1 MSFSLRRF
9 PQAIAALAVVAGIA
23 LVLFPAPEGVRP
35 ELFTIAGIVVLSVGL
50 WATAVLPEY
59 FVAVIFLA
67 LAAGVAGTE
76 RAVVFS
82 GFHSSAVWL
91 IFGGLIIAL
100 AVQTT
105 GLGARI
111 AGLIPE
117 RMSRSYLA
125 ILTGTVVVTGLL
137 GFVIPSNTG
146 RVMIM
151 LPIFLALADRIGFT
165 EGRNGRTA
173 IALAVGAGSLY
184 ASLGIM
190 PAAVPNL
197 VMLGAAESI
206 HGMRVTYGEYL
217 LSQFPVIVVISMIA
231 LPLLLRLLFPDTP
244 KAGAAADKLPP
255 MGAEERRLLIILVLT
270 LALWITDFAHGISP
284 AWIALGAAVLCM
296 LPRIGML
303 EPSVMVR
310 RINLAPWFF
319 VAGVIGMGAV
329 VAKSGLGDVIGD
341 WLLARIPLT
350 PGDDFANFAAVGA
363 IGTVVGWF
371 ATVPGAPAIMTSFA
385 SNIAEAAGWP
395 LKTAVMAQVL
405 SWAMTLFP
413 YQLPPIVLIVTMAGV
428 RMGQATRLLVAM
440 AILAWL
446 VMLPLQFLW
455 WRALGLFG

>member
-1 MSFSLRRF
+1 MWFSLSRLPR
-9 PQAIAALAVVAGIA
+9 AIAALAVVAGIVLM
-23 LVLFPAPEGVRP
+23 LVPAPEGARP
-35 ELFTIAGIVVLSVGL
+35 ELFMVAGIVVLSVGL
-50 WATAVLPEY
+50 WSTAALPEY
-59 FVAVIFLA
+59 FVAIIFLA
-67 LAAGVAGTE
+67 LAAGVAGGE

-151 LPIFLALADRIGFT
+151 LPIFLALADRMGFA
-165 EGRNGRTA
+165 EGRNGRTG

-206 HGMRVTYGEYL
+206 HGVRFTYGEYL
-217 LSQFPVIVVISMIA
+217 LWQFPVIVVVSMIA
-231 LPLLLRLLFPDTP
+231 LPPVLRLLFPDTP
-244 KAGAAADKLPP
+244 EAAAAAPASPP
-255 MGAEERRLLIILVLT
+255 MEADERRLVIILVLT

-284 AWIALGAAVLCM
+284 AWVALGAAVACM

-303 EPSVMVR
+303 APSAMIR
-310 RINLAPWFF
+310 EINLAPWFF

-329 VAKSGLGDVIGD
+329 VAESGLGDVIGD
-341 WLLARIPLT
+341 WLLSRFPLT
-350 PGDDFANFAAVGA
+350 PGADFANLATVGA

-385 SNIAEAAGWP
+385 GNIAEAAGWP
-395 LKTAVMAQVL
+395 LKTAIMAQVL
-405 SWAMTLFP
+405 GWAMTLFP
-413 YQLPPIVLIVTMAGV
+413 YQLPPIVLIVTLAGV
-428 RMGQATRLLVAM
+428 RIGQATRLLVAM
-440 AILAWL
+440 AVLAWL